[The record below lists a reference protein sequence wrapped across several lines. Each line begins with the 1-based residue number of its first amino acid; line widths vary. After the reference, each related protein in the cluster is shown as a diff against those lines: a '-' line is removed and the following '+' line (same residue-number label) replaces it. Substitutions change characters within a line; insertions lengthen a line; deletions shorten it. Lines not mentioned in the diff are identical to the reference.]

1 MKKFIFGLILTLFAF
16 SALPV
21 QASAPDD
28 GVKTEI
34 VKATAFD
41 FVNVL
46 EVSIEAPQVR
56 FENPSIYKPVGLWN
70 YSNKKMPADLNISNF
85 QKAQVQ
91 SWRFIDKNKANLNAS
106 TLKCK
111 NLHIDP
117 GSFSHCNLF

>member
-1 MKKFIFGLILTLFAF
+1 MKKFILGLILTLFAF
-16 SALPV
+16 SALPA

-34 VKATAFD
+34 VKASTFD

-46 EVSIEAPQVR
+46 EVSIEAPQVL
-56 FENPSIYKPVGLWN
+56 FENTSIYKPVELLK
-70 YSNKKMPADLNISNF
+70 SSFQKTPADLNVLNF
-85 QKAQVQ
+85 QKTHMQN
-91 SWRFIDKNKANLNAS
+91 WRFIDKNKVNLNAS

-117 GSFSHCNLF
+117 GSFYHNNLF

>member
-34 VKATAFD
+34 VKASTFD
-41 FVNVL
+41 FVSVL
-46 EVSIEAPQVR
+46 EVSIEAPQVL
-56 FENPSIYKPVGLWN
+56 FENTSVYKPVELWN
-70 YSNKKMPADLNISNF
+70 SSFQKTPADLNISNF

-106 TLKCK
+106 NLKCK

-117 GSFSHCNLF
+117 GSFFNCNLF

>member
-21 QASAPDD
+21 QASAPHD

-34 VKATAFD
+34 VKASTFD
-41 FVNVL
+41 FVSVL

-56 FENPSIYKPVGLWN
+56 FENPSVYKPVELWN
-70 YSNKKMPADLNISNF
+70 SSFQKTPADLNISNF

-106 TLKCK
+106 NLKCK
-111 NLHIDP
+111 KLHIDP
-117 GSFSHCNLF
+117 GNFSHCNLF